1 MTVAEDEGPVEE
13 LDEQQCWELMGGAT
27 LGRLALCVAG
37 EVDIY
42 PVNYYADGTSILF
55 RTAPGTKLLELTVHD
70 AVAFETDGYTEREAW
85 SVVAHGRAGELE
97 SQSDI
102 RTADEAPLRPWI
114 PTLKYRYV
122 RIIPERMTGRR
133 FPLAPEP
140 ERY

>member
-1 MTVAEDEGPVEE
+1 MAEDEGHVEDLNDQE
-13 LDEQQCWELMGGAT
+13 CWDLLGSSS

-55 RTAPGTKLLELTVHD
+55 RTAPGTKLLGLTIHD
-70 AVAFETDGYTEREAW
+70 SVAFETDGYTEQEAW
-85 SVVAHGRAGELE
+85 SVVAHGHARELE
-97 SQSDI
+97 SQSEI
-102 RTADEAPLRPWI
+102 QAADEAPLRPWI

-122 RIIPERMTGRR
+122 RIEPNRVTGRR
-133 FPLAPEP
+133 FELAPEP